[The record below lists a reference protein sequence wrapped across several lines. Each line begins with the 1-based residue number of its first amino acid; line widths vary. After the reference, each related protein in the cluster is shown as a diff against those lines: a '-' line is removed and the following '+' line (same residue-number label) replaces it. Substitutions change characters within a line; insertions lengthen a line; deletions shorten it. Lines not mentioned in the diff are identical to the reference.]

1 MKCDIKSLW
10 APTEYCV
17 LIKVL
22 MSKLRN
28 PNRDGY
34 LDFEEFKEMI
44 MRARARKEL
53 GTQEDSDLDTQEM
66 ELLQLEQQ
74 MKGTKTLLYKVTE
87 EDVAARGYI
96 EEAGEEIEEDIV
108 EQFSGKVV
116 EPLLEDNIPEDL
128 EFVYEESP
136 KVHFQSNIY

>member
-1 MKCDIKSLW
+1 
-10 APTEYCV
+10 
-17 LIKVL
+17 
-22 MSKLRN
+22 
-28 PNRDGY
+28 
-34 LDFEEFKEMI
+34 

-87 EDVAARGYI
+87 EDVAARGYN
-96 EEAGEEIEEDIV
+96 EEDVAGEEIEEDIV

-116 EPLLEDNIPEDL
+116 EPVLEDNIPEDL

>member
-1 MKCDIKSLW
+1 
-10 APTEYCV
+10 
-17 LIKVL
+17 
-22 MSKLRN
+22 
-28 PNRDGY
+28 
-34 LDFEEFKEMI
+34 MI

-74 MKGTKTLLYKVTE
+74 MKGTKNLLYKVTE
-87 EDVAARGYI
+87 EDVAARGYN
-96 EEAGEEIEEDIV
+96 EVAGEEIEEDIV

-116 EPLLEDNIPEDL
+116 EPVLEDNIPEDL

-136 KVHFQSNIY
+136 KVHFRSNFY